1 MHPFAQDLL
10 EWYRRHGRSLPWRG
24 LDDPYPVWVS
34 EIMLQQTRV
43 ETVRPYYR
51 RFLERFPTI
60 RDLAD
65 ATEDE
70 VLALWSGLGYYSR
83 ARNLHAAARR
93 VRDEHGGAFPRHYA
107 DVVALPGVGPSTAGA
122 ILSSACNHSLPILDA
137 NVKRVLARVVV
148 ETDHPGRSPVERRL
162 WEEARRRT
170 PARNARD
177 YNQAIMDLGAT
188 LCTPKSPCCDRCPV
202 RRHCGAVAE
211 GLAEVLPARAP
222 RKEKP
227 VREAWLALVESDHGL
242 LLERRPP
249 TGFWGGLWCPP
260 LVEKDGHTAEDA
272 RTTLEQRLGARLE
285 AAGQLPAFRHTF
297 SHFHLDLHPLRLA
310 WGGTASLGDAERTF
324 ARARDRE
331 RLGLP
336 AAIIP
341 WVENAP

>member
-1 MHPFAQDLL
+1 MHPFAKDLL
-10 EWYRRHGRSLPWRG
+10 EWYRQHGRSLPWRG

-43 ETVRPYYR
+43 ETVRPYFR

-65 ATEDE
+65 ADEDE

-93 VRDEHGGAFPRHYA
+93 IRNEHDGVFPRDYA
-107 DVVALPGVGPSTAGA
+107 DVVALPGIGPSTAGA
-122 ILSSACNHSLPILDA
+122 ILSSACNQPLPILDA
-137 NVKRVLARVVV
+137 NVKRVLARVAV
-148 ETDHPGRSPVERRL
+148 EREYPGRSPVERRL
-162 WEEARRRT
+162 WEEARQRT

-188 LCTPKSPCCDRCPV
+188 LCTSKRPLCDSCPV
-202 RRHCGAVAE
+202 RRHCGAHAE
-211 GLAEVLPARAP
+211 GLAEALPTRAP

-227 VREAWLALVESDHGL
+227 VREAWLALVESEDGL
-242 LLERRPP
+242 LLERRPS

-260 LVEKDGHTAEDA
+260 LVEKDGHTSEDA
-272 RTTLEQRLGARLE
+272 RATLEARLGARLE
-285 AAGQLPAFRHTF
+285 PEERLPAFRHTF
-297 SHFHLDLHPLRLA
+297 SHFHLDLHPLRLT
-310 WGGTASLGDAERTF
+310 WGGQSGLADAERTF
-324 ARARDRE
+324 ARRGDRD

-341 WVENAP
+341 WVENVP